1 MDAEFFRKKPVI
13 GMVHLLPLP
22 GSPGYGG
29 SIKDITDAALFDLD
43 ALTRGGADAFI
54 IENFGDVPYAS
65 DADDANF
72 AAMTAVAA
80 IVAEKATVPFGV
92 NIQFNRYEQE
102 WALCSAIGADF
113 LRAEAFVENRVGIH
127 GFSQACAPQLMRLK
141 SRYPAKA
148 KIFADIN
155 TKHTF
160 PLVDQPV
167 DFSVHEAVESGADA
181 LIVTGLLTGQNPT
194 LDEVKHV
201 KELAK
206 STPVLLG
213 SGINKNNAKQFFT
226 VADGAIVG
234 SSLKLGGNVF
244 NRIDVNAVYEFMS
257 AVR

>member
-1 MDAEFFRKKPVI
+1 MDRAFFKNKPVI

-29 SIKDITDAALFDLD
+29 SVKDILDAALFDLD

-54 IENFGDVPYAS
+54 IENFGDVPYAGE
-65 DADDANF
+65 ADDANF

-80 IVAEKATVPFGV
+80 AVAEKATVPFGV

-102 WALCSAIGADF
+102 WALCNAVGADF

-127 GFSQACAPQLMRLK
+127 GFSQACAPALMRLK
-141 SRYPAKA
+141 ARYPAKA
-148 KIFADIN
+148 MIFADIN

-194 LDEVKHV
+194 LDEVSRV
-201 KELAK
+201 KQLAGD
-206 STPVLLG
+206 TPVLLG
-213 SGINKNNAKQFFT
+213 SGINKDNAKQFFT

-234 SSLKLGGNVF
+234 SSLKIDKNVF
-244 NRIDVNAVYEFMS
+244 NRIDVKAVDEFMR

>member
-1 MDAEFFRKKPVI
+1 MDKTFFDKKPII

-29 SIKDITDAALFDLD
+29 NMQEIYDAALFDLD
-43 ALTRGGADAFI
+43 ALTQGGADAFI

-65 DADDANF
+65 SDDDANF
-72 AAMTAVAA
+72 AALCAVAS
-80 IVAEKATVPFGV
+80 IVANKATIPFGV
-92 NIQFNRYEQE
+92 NVQYNRYEQE
-102 WALCSAIGADF
+102 WALCNAVGADF

-127 GFSQACAPQLMRLK
+127 GVSEACAPGLMRLR

-148 KIFADIN
+148 MIFADIN

-194 LDEVKHV
+194 LDEVASV
-201 KELAK
+201 KLLAK
-206 STPVLLG
+206 NTPVILG
-213 SGINKNNAKQFFT
+213 SGISKDNVRDFFT
-226 VADGAIVG
+226 IADGAIVG
-234 SSLKLGGNVF
+234 SSLKIGKNVF
-244 NRIDVNAVYEFMS
+244 NRIDVNAVYEFVN
-257 AVR
+257 AAR